1 MYCGFNVTKTNREPV
16 DQIQAFIA
24 AKKIQNYNKDF
35 FGDTGIFISFIGG
48 LFEVLNCKN
57 LEETNEIVKINNQ
70 KEISKKKLFQKIYK
84 RFNLKGEILITKD
97 LWKDERYWEILK
109 GLFDSGVFTRGQL
122 IKDTLGFYESKDQ
135 LIAGLKVKDL
145 PPDLINMPLEFVKKV
160 GNYPAPILYTP
171 AEVAEAYYLK
181 EKYNISIKIGQAQER
196 TYDKYLYEDLSV
208 FRLKQPV
215 SLSSL
220 LKKPDTVTPYIDKP
234 IYELSKSKKE
244 SDRLYFDDSLD
255 KIKEKI
261 DKRDLQ
267 EYAITTD
274 DSFGEVI
281 NPILEKMILSVESA
295 SASGQDGV
303 VICGAV
309 FTSGQGLIDAVLEGK
324 LELKDIKASLPRLIN
339 LYVIKPFR
347 N

>member
-1 MYCGFNVTKTNREPV
+1 MTIRKCIQQTGLLLEGVEQLNSNSAVNVYCGFNVTKTNREPV

-57 LEETNEIVKINNQ
+57 LEETNEIVKVNQ

-196 TYDKYLYEDLSV
+196 TYDK
-208 FRLKQPV
+208 
-215 SLSSL
+215 
-220 LKKPDTVTPYIDKP
+220 
-234 IYELSKSKKE
+234 
-244 SDRLYFDDSLD
+244 
-255 KIKEKI
+255 
-261 DKRDLQ
+261 
-267 EYAITTD
+267 
-274 DSFGEVI
+274 
-281 NPILEKMILSVESA
+281 
-295 SASGQDGV
+295 
-303 VICGAV
+303 
-309 FTSGQGLIDAVLEGK
+309 
-324 LELKDIKASLPRLIN
+324 
-339 LYVIKPFR
+339 
-347 N
+347 